1 MGKNFSALVA
11 GLVFGLGLVIAEM
24 VNPAKVLAFLDVLG
38 RWDPSLAFVMG
49 AALIVT
55 SLGYRLVWN
64 MRQPVFGARF
74 ILPQTREIDRRLALG
89 AVLFGIGWGLVGLCP
104 GPAIA
109 ALSFGGA
116 PAWVFL
122 GAMSAGVAMFD
133 LSPLA
138 PRQGQSSPAV

>member
-1 MGKNFSALVA
+1 MGKNFSAFVA
-11 GLVFGLGLVIAEM
+11 GLIFGLGLVIAEM
-24 VNPAKVLAFLDVLG
+24 VNPAKVLAFLDVSG
-38 RWDPSLAFVMG
+38 HWNPSLAFVMG

-55 SLGYRLVWN
+55 ALGYRLVWS
-64 MRQPVFGARF
+64 MRKPVFGTKF
-74 ILPQTREIDRRLALG
+74 ILPPTREIDRRLVLG

-109 ALSFGGA
+109 ALSFAGP

-138 PRQGQSSPAV
+138 PRRGQSAPAV